1 MYITFIILHDCILN
15 LFACAAIVI
24 LIFDID
30 RYGLLC
36 GDEVTVIE
44 ALDGATPYC
53 TLSGLN
59 FAH

>member
-1 MYITFIILHDCILN
+1 MFNIHPILN
-15 LFACAAIVI
+15 LFTCAAIVV

-36 GDEVTVIE
+36 GDDVTVIE
-44 ALDGATPYC
+44 AFDGATPYC